1 MKKIMIV
8 MIIGSIMTGCAS
20 SENQI
25 REAVRKNP
33 KIIFDTIE
41 ENPEQFIE
49 VVNRAAQKAQQKQY
63 EKQIADLKTEQENDL
78 KSPKKPQLSADR
90 RLAGTDDGKIVV
102 VEYAD
107 FQCPA
112 CRMAY
117 DSLKQ
122 FKEKHKGQI
131 QFYYKNM
138 PLDFHKMAMPSAL
151 YFEAIRLQD
160 KSKALKFYDYVFENQ
175 SQLSDEGFLKK
186 AAAVVGANLK
196 KLEADIK
203 SDAVKRTIEW
213 DMSEFQKFGFT
224 GTPVVLIN
232 GVALNGAQKIE
243 ELERVA
249 QLTLEKSK

>member
-1 MKKIMIV
+1 MKRLLMFMICGWV
-8 MIIGSIMTGCAS
+8 IAGCAS
-20 SENQI
+20 NESQI
-25 REAVRKNP
+25 KEAVRKNP
-33 KIIFDTIE
+33 KIIFDAIE
-41 ENPEQFIE
+41 ENSEEFIE
-49 VVNRAAQKAQQKQY
+49 VVNRSAQKAQQKRY
-63 EKQIADLKTEQENDL
+63 EKQMAELKTEQENDL
-78 KSPKKPQLSADR
+78 KTPKQPQLSADR
-90 RLAGTDDGKIVV
+90 RLIGTDAGKIVV

-117 DSLKQ
+117 DSLKK

-138 PLDFHKMAMPSAL
+138 PLDFHKMALPSAL

-160 KSKALKFYDYVFENQ
+160 KNKALKFYEYVFENQ
-175 SQLSDEGFLKK
+175 KQLTDESFLKK

-196 KLEADIK
+196 KLEIDIK
-203 SDAVKRTIEW
+203 SDAVKKIIEW
-213 DMSEFQKFGFT
+213 DMSEFQNFGFT
-224 GTPVVLIN
+224 GTPVLIIN
-232 GVALNGAQKIE
+232 GVALNGAQKLE